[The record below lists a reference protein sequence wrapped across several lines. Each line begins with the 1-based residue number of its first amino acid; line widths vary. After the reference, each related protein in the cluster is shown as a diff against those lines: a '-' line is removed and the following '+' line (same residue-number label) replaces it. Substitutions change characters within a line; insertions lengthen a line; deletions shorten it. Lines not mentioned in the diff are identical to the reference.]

1 MCLAYP
7 GIDLQNRSMKRTLV
21 LLILLTAS
29 SLSFAADVEAPL
41 NGTDGQDA
49 APAGTTGGTDLPFN
63 IIKMNASALVVK
75 NFSFQYE
82 RILARRM
89 SVAIGLR
96 LMPKSGLP
104 FRNTIEKIA
113 EEDNADNSS
122 EISRFLKET
131 RMGGF
136 AITPEFRYYLGKG
149 YGQGFYI
156 APFLRYERFNI
167 SSVYPYENKNKIT
180 TDINFTGHYKTFGIG
195 VLLGSQF
202 RLSNRLTL
210 DWWILGPY
218 YTAPRINQEGVG
230 YNLSAEDQKDLK
242 SELEDTK
249 IEIGSFKIN
258 ASVDGNKAEI
268 NTKGS
273 LAAIRGFGL
282 CLGVRF

>member
-1 MCLAYP
+1 MDRQTR
-7 GIDLQNRSMKRTLV
+7 GMKRTLLFLG
-21 LLILLTAS
+21 LLAASPLAFAHDGPLLPKGGATQ
-29 SLSFAADVEAPL
+29 DVEP
-41 NGTDGQDA
+41 G
-49 APAGTTGGTDLPFN
+49 PATEGTDLPLN
-63 IIKMNASALVVK
+63 IIKMNASALIVK

-82 RILARRM
+82 RILTKRIG
-89 SVAIGLR
+89 VAMGLR

-104 FRNTIEKIA
+104 FRNTIEKIV

-167 SSVYPYENKNKIT
+167 SSVYPYENKDKIT
-180 TDINFTGHYKTFGIG
+180 TDINFTGHYKTVGIG

-218 YTAPRINQEGVG
+218 YTAPRINLEGVG
-230 YNLSAEDQKDLK
+230 YNLSAEDQKELK
-242 SELEDTK
+242 NELEDTK

-258 ASVDGNKAEI
+258 ASVDGNRAEV